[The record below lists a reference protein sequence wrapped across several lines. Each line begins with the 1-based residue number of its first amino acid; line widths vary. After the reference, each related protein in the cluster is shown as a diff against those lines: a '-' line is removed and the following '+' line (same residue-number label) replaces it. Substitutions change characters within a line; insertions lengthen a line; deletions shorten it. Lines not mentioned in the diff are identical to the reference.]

1 LGTFV
6 TVLIN
11 SLWFIFPAYV
21 ANSSPVIIGGG
32 IPMDLGRNFID
43 NRRLLGNG
51 KTFRGFFGGILAG
64 MLIGAFQGIIYPF
77 TSLNDPTNNF
87 TTNAYIIRAF
97 FLSFGALTGD
107 LVGSFL
113 KRRINL
119 KRGAPFPI
127 MDQIGFLVF
136 AFLFVVYR
144 FTVPLEY
151 IILLLPLTLFVHLGA
166 NIVAYLAGLKSVW
179 Y

>member
-1 LGTFV
+1 
-6 TVLIN
+6 
-11 SLWFIFPAYV
+11 
-21 ANSSPVIIGGG
+21 
-32 IPMDLGRNFID
+32 MDFGRNFRG
-43 NRRLLGNG
+43 RRLFGDG
-51 KTFRGFFGGILAG
+51 KTYRGFLGGIFAG
-64 MLIGAFQGIIYPF
+64 MLIGIVQGILYPY
-77 TSLNDPTNNF
+77 TGLNDPANNF
-87 TTNAYIIRAF
+87 TTITYLIRAF

-136 AFLFVVYR
+136 AILFVAYR
-144 FTVPLEY
+144 FTVPAEY
-151 IILLLPLTLFVHLGA
+151 ILLLLPLTLFVHLGA

>member
-1 LGTFV
+1 MVTFISLLV
-6 TVLIN
+6 N

-21 ANSSPVIIGGG
+21 ANASPVILGGG
-32 IPMDLGRNFID
+32 LPMDFGRNFFD
-43 NRRLLGNG
+43 NRRLFGDG
-51 KTFRGFFGGILAG
+51 KTYRGFLGGILAG
-64 MLIGAFQGIIYPF
+64 MLIGIFQGVFYPF
-77 TSLNDPTNNF
+77 TSLNDPANNF
-87 TTNAYIIRAF
+87 TTMVYLIRAF
-97 FLSFGALTGD
+97 FLSFGALMGD

-119 KRGAPFPI
+119 KRGATFPI

-136 AFLFVVYR
+136 AFLFVAYR
-144 FTVPLEY
+144 FTIPLEY
-151 IILLLPLTLFVHLGA
+151 VLLLLPLTLFAHLGA